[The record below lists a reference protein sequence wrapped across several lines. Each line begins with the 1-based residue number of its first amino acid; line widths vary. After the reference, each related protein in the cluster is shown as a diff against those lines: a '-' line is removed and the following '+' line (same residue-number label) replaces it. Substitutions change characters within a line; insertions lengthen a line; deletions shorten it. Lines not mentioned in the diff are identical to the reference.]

1 MSVLWPLAAAVL
13 AAAAAVRVL
22 WPYAWAEAPVV
33 WRVLFSAVRIA
44 WWARR
49 RPPTT
54 MLELLVQRARRSPGK
69 TLVVFEGRALSYGQL
84 DADSSRLGRAVRAAA
99 GLGPGDCAALLLP
112 NGPLFLAAWFGLAKL
127 GCAAAFLNT
136 NSRRQAL
143 LHCLRCSG
151 SRVLLTA
158 ADLWSSVEEVL
169 PALRNDNV
177 TVFVLD
183 GECTA
188 EGVENLKDKIQAAS
202 DQPLPLSLRSAV
214 TFQSP
219 FVYIF
224 TSGTTG
230 LPKAAIINHLRA
242 HRMASFMTGCGLCS
256 SDVLYTTLPLYH
268 SSGSLLGIC
277 AAISVGATVVLR
289 RKFSASQ
296 FWDDCRKYNVTVFQY
311 IGELL
316 RYLCNVPKRSNEQ
329 EHKVRIAVGNGARAD
344 VWKEFINRFGNIH
357 ICEFYGATEGNIGFM
372 NYVGKIGAAGRINF
386 ISKRLLPFHLVKYDA
401 ELEAPVRDANGYCI
415 EVATGEVGL
424 LIAKITPKTPF
435 TGYVRN
441 EVLTEKKRLRDVFCK
456 GDVYFN
462 SGDLMMVDHDNFIYF
477 QDRIGDTFRWKGENV
492 ATIEVADVFSTLDF
506 VQNACVYGV
515 TVPGHEG
522 RIGMAAIQLHPGKDW
537 DGERLYEHVVAH
549 LPSYA
554 RPRFLRQQRAIETTG
569 TFKYYKVTLV
579 KEGFNPTTVQDSLFI
594 LDDEKRAYVP
604 MDQEAYQSVINNLI
618 RL

>member
-224 TSGTTG
+224 TSGTT
-230 LPKAAIINHLRA
+230 
-242 HRMASFMTGCGLCS
+242 
-256 SDVLYTTLPLYH
+256 
-268 SSGSLLGIC
+268 
-277 AAISVGATVVLR
+277 GATVVLR